1 MVAAKSEAHMNLP
14 QTAARRWALALTAL
28 ASFTVALDG
37 LVTAAALPSIQQSF
51 DATLAQLQWT
61 SNAYNLSFAVL
72 LSVGA
77 AIGDRLG
84 RKRVFAAGLALFALA
99 SVGCALSG
107 SIGAL
112 IVARA
117 VQGAGAA
124 LVMPMAL
131 ATLSVAFPA
140 EQRGKALGIFGSITG
155 LAPLSGPAI
164 GGAISQ
170 GLHWTWIFWINV
182 PIVIVLI
189 PLALSRLDESR
200 GPATRVDIPGIA
212 LIGGM
217 SFAAAWALMR
227 GNETGWGSAEVLS
240 SIGTAIV
247 LLLAVVAWL
256 RRTSDPV
263 IPPRLFAAKGFGG
276 GLMAAFFL
284 YGALYA
290 TLFFITQFL
299 QVAQGY
305 GPLEAGLRLLPW
317 TATLFFVAP
326 VAGSLINRVGER
338 PLVVAGLVLNTL
350 GLAWLGVTAS
360 VTMTLAAMAPALV
373 AMGVGVSLAMPA
385 LQSGVLRTVPPA
397 DIGKASGSYSMAQ
410 FIGGVFGIAIA
421 ACTFL
426 AFGTYANP
434 QAFTDGFRAM
444 IGSAAVM
451 TALGA
456 LMATGLSAAR
466 RDVAT
471 PATATP

>member
-1 MVAAKSEAHMNLP
+1 MNLP
-14 QTAARRWALALTAL
+14 QTGMRRWALALTAL
-28 ASFTVALDG
+28 ASFIVALDG
-37 LVTAAALPSIQQSF
+37 LVTAAALTSIQQSF
-51 DATLAQLQWT
+51 DATLAELQWT

-72 LSVGA
+72 LSIGA

-99 SVGCALSG
+99 SVGCALAG
-107 SIGAL
+107 SVTAL
-112 IVARA
+112 IAARA

-131 ATLSVAFPA
+131 AILSVAFPA
-140 EQRGKALGIFGSITG
+140 DQRGKALGIFGSITG

-164 GGAISQ
+164 GGAISEAF
-170 GLHWTWIFWINV
+170 HWTWIFWINV

-189 PLALSRLDESR
+189 PLALSRLEESR

-227 GNETGWGSAEVLS
+227 GNETGWASAEVLS
-240 SIGTAIV
+240 SIGAAIV

-326 VAGSLINRVGER
+326 VAGSLVNRVGER
-338 PLVVAGLVLNTL
+338 PLVVAGLALNTL
-350 GLAWLGVTAS
+350 GLAWLGLTAS
-360 VTMTLAAMAPALV
+360 AAMTLAAMAPALV

-385 LQSGVLRTVPPA
+385 LQSGVLRAVPPA

-421 ACTFL
+421 ACVFS
-426 AFGTYANP
+426 AFGSYANP

-456 LMATGLSAAR
+456 LMAIGLSTGLR
-466 RDVAT
+466 GTGTLT
-471 PATATP
+471 PATP

>member
-1 MVAAKSEAHMNLP
+1 MTP
-14 QTAARRWALALTAL
+14 PDTGARGWALALTAL

-37 LVTAAALPSIQQSF
+37 LVTAAALTSIQHSF
-51 DATLAQLQWT
+51 NASLSELQWT

-72 LSVGA
+72 LSIGA

-84 RKRVFAAGLALFALA
+84 RKRVFAVGLALFALA
-99 SVGCALSG
+99 SVACALSG
-107 SIGAL
+107 SVTAL

-117 VQGAGAA
+117 VQGSGAA
-124 LVMPMAL
+124 LVMPTAL
-131 ATLSVAFPA
+131 AILSIAFPA

-182 PIVIVLI
+182 PIVLVLI
-189 PLALSRLDESR
+189 PLVLSRLQESR
-200 GPATRVDIPGIA
+200 GLPTRVDIPGIA
-212 LIGGM
+212 LIGGL
-217 SFAAAWALMR
+217 SFAVAWALMR
-227 GNETGWGSAEVLS
+227 GNEIGWGSGEVLV
-240 SIGTAIV
+240 SIGGAIV
-247 LLLAVVAWL
+247 MGLGLVGWL
-256 RRTSDPV
+256 RRTDDPV
-263 IPPRLFAAKGFGG
+263 IPPRLFATRGFGG

-338 PLVVAGLVLNTL
+338 PLVVLGLALNTV
-350 GLAWLGVTAS
+350 GLAWLGLAAS
-360 VTMTLAAMAPALV
+360 VGISLATIAPTLV
-373 AMGVGVSLAMPA
+373 VMGVGVSLAMPA
-385 LQSGVLRTVPPA
+385 LQSGVLRAVPPS
-397 DIGKASGSYSMAQ
+397 DIGKASGAYSMSQ
-410 FIGGVFGIAIA
+410 FIGGVFGIAIG
-421 ACTFL
+421 ACVFSV
-426 AFGTYANP
+426 FGGYASP
-434 QAFTDGFRAM
+434 QAFADGFRAT
-444 IGSAAVM
+444 IGGAAIM

-456 LMATGLSAAR
+456 LMAIGLAHGQRHAAKP
-466 RDVAT
+466 VAAT
-471 PATATP
+471 P